1 MLLLVVSDA
10 TAAAAAAAA
19 VAVALFCFRFTCN
32 FICSSG
38 INELTHVFVAII
50 DIDSESVTHTIF
62 SSLFSKIYF
71 VLVSYNTTQHNTIQ
85 YNTMDS
91 GRSSVNASISHEI
104 HFDCIDSTKCTIY

>member
-10 TAAAAAAAA
+10 TATAAVAA

-71 VLVSYNTTQHNTIQ
+71 VLVSYNTTQ

-91 GRSSVNASISHEI
+91 GRSSVYASISHEI